1 MKTHQTTIMALLAV
15 ILSAGVMAAD
25 MPRKGA
31 PVFTDGF
38 DQPGTFAEN
47 WGKPHGRVKSEGGC
61 LVANAIRNVTNVKP
75 RREAPLEVIVEG
87 SITIQ
92 DEGRR
97 IGWTGFSLDG
107 YLFLLTTDGRSWL
120 NLNKKLKAKDNGK
133 RVRIGGYKTGSSVK
147 LTVTRRKRGSACV
160 YSFYANGMPAG
171 TFTGPIPEKP
181 GMPAFATYDLKATLD
196 DIGVYAL
203 ADENESAAPV
213 SDANAKAD
221 ERKK

>member
-1 MKTHQTTIMALLAV
+1 MCKIIGVIMAGFMAT
-15 ILSAGVMAAD
+15 SVMAAD

-47 WGKPHGRVKSEGGC
+47 WGKPRGKVKSEGGR
-61 LVANAIRNVTNVKP
+61 LVVNAIRNVTEATP
-75 RREAPLEVIVEG
+75 SRQAPLDVIIEG
-87 SITIQ
+87 SIAIQ

-107 YLFLLTTDGRSWL
+107 YLFLLRPQGNSWL

-133 RVRIGGYKTGSSVK
+133 QVRIRGYKTGDSVK
-147 LTVTRRKRGSACV
+147 LTVIRRKRGGACE

-171 TFTGPIPEKP
+171 TFTGPIPAKP
-181 GMPAFATYDLKATLD
+181 GMPVFKTYDLKITLD

-203 ADENESAAPV
+203 AEENESATPV
-213 SDANAKAD
+213 SDANAKAA